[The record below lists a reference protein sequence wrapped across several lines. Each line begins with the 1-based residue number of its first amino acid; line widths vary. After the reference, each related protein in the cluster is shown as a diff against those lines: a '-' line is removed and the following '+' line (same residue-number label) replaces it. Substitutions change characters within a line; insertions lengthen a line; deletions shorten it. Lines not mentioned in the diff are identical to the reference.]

1 MKQETGIGI
10 EIVPREPDIETMP
23 SYEAQQLFC
32 ATHEFMIRL
41 LQQPGMRERLAEE
54 TARRKAAA
62 QG

>member
-1 MKQETGIGI
+1 MQKADFGI
-10 EIVPREPDIETMP
+10 EFVPKKPDIESLP
-23 SYEAQQLFC
+23 NCEAQQLFR

>member
-1 MKQETGIGI
+1 MKEAKIGI
-10 EIVPREPDIETMP
+10 MFVPKDPDIESMP
-23 SYEAQQLFC
+23 NYEAQQLFR